1 MTTKYRNLDVPDIPY
16 VSGPDQRDAMCKV
29 AYRSGACE
37 DTICRRCI
45 LYPLNVGAF
54 ADWMAGKGEVE

>member
-16 VSGPDQRDAMCKV
+16 VSGPEQRDAMCKV

-37 DTICRRCI
+37 GIVCRSCI
-45 LYPLNVGAF
+45 LGEGNELDC
-54 ADWMAGKGEVE
+54 ADWMAGKGEVD